1 MVFVLW
7 NRNARTARR
16 TSVVACAVLAV
27 LASGCGT
34 TRSSNTARTAT
45 EQLLISDAIDRT
57 VQQINFKVLEGET
70 VFFDE
75 RHLLEVVDKAYLIS
89 SFRQHLLASGCVL
102 KDKREDATFV
112 VEPRVGAVGT
122 DNHDWLVGIP
132 AINVPQVPLAPTLPA
147 AIPEIPFAKRRDQ
160 RGVAK
165 VAVFAYRRETGEPVW
180 QSGMAISE
188 SEANDIWVLGAGP
201 FKRGTIYEEKSF
213 TSTRIAAKDDEE
225 EKQRSAIARIGQE
238 AVFAGAP
245 ERKSPAKVDGAVMQ
259 ASAEL
264 PIDPATAAA
273 GPGVLPPPRPISEAP
288 KPVENSEDPAAT
300 AGGPVAAA

>member
-1 MVFVLW
+1 M
-7 NRNARTARR
+7 ARAP
-16 TSVVACAVLAV
+16 SVVACAVLAT
-27 LASGCGT
+27 LAFGCGT

-57 VQQINFKVLEGET
+57 VQQIDFKVLEGET

-122 DNHDWLVGIP
+122 DNHDWLVGVP
-132 AINVPQVPLAPTLPA
+132 AFTVPQVPLVPTPPA

-213 TSTRIAAKDDEE
+213 AGTRIAAKDEE
-225 EKQRSAIARIGQE
+225 EKAKRSTIAGLGQE
-238 AVFAGAP
+238 AVFAAAPGAG
-245 ERKSPAKVDGAVMQ
+245 AKPMQQGGVMQ
-259 ASAEL
+259 ASAEM
-264 PIDPATAAA
+264 PMDAATAAK
-273 GPGVLPPPRPISEAP
+273 GPTVLPPPKPISEAP
-288 KPVENSEDPAAT
+288 PVKTGADDPANT
-300 AGGPVAAA
+300 AG

>member
-1 MVFVLW
+1 MFG
-7 NRNARTARR
+7 RNHGDLSAAWLA
-16 TSVVACAVLAV
+16 SIAACAVLAV
-27 LASGCGT
+27 GCGS
-34 TRSSNTARTAT
+34 TRTSNTARTAT

-57 VQQINFKVLEGET
+57 VQQIDFKVLEGEA

-102 KDKREDATFV
+102 KDQREQATFV
-112 VEPRVGAVGT
+112 VEPRVGAIGT

-165 VAVFAYRRETGEPVW
+165 LAVFAYRRETGEPVW

-201 FKRGTIYEEKSF
+201 FKRGTIYEEKTFASG
-213 TSTRIAAKDDEE
+213 RIAPKTADDM
-225 EKQRSAIARIGQE
+225 RGPRVANVGDE
-238 AVFAGAP
+238 ALFAGAP
-245 ERKSPAKVDGAVMQ
+245 RAKLQASPAGGVVQ
-259 ASAEL
+259 ASAES
-264 PIDPATAAA
+264 PVDPDAAAA
-273 GPGVLPPPRPISEAP
+273 GPAVLPPPKPIAEAP
-288 KPVENSEDPAAT
+288 EAT
-300 AGGPVAAA
+300 AG

>member
-1 MVFVLW
+1 VPGLW
-7 NRNARTARR
+7 NCKRRRARE
-16 TSVVACAVLAV
+16 TSVVLCVVLTV
-27 LASGCGT
+27 LSSGCGS

-57 VQQINFKVLEGET
+57 VQQINFKVLEGEA
-70 VFFDE
+70 VYFDE
-75 RHLLEVVDKAYLIS
+75 RHLLEVVDKSYLIS

-112 VEPRVGAVGT
+112 VEPRVGAIGT
-122 DNHDWLVGIP
+122 DNHDWLVGVP

-160 RGVAK
+160 KGVAK

-213 TSTRIAAKDDEE
+213 VGTRIAAKDDDQEE
-225 EKQRSAIARIGQE
+225 QRPAVAGIGQE

-245 ERKSPAKVDGAVMQ
+245 KRTAPTIVDGGVMQ
-259 ASAEL
+259 ASAEM
-264 PIDPATAAA
+264 PVDPAAAA
-273 GPGVLPPPRPISEAP
+273 RGPGVLPPPRPISEAP
-288 KPVENSEDPAAT
+288 NPAENSEDPATT
-300 AGGPVAAA
+300 AG